1 MRQIFKTHPWVP
13 PKELPETQDLFR
25 KYGVPGSIR
34 PGHLLKG
41 KGEPSKLYLISKGA
55 AAYYVADRYKSHPS
69 VLSLLIP
76 GCSACDLSVITGDRV
91 NVTTRAIGPCEVLI
105 MPPHVLTDLMKNNSE
120 FAAKEAAH
128 VTRKQECS
136 IEAMVANFT
145 LEPAERL
152 RRFLKVLLI
161 SYDVPISDTEWN
173 RIPLDLTNEQ
183 YGAVVNLTRVS
194 VSRIFSDWISKGLL
208 YKSGRNVYVKA
219 KLFENI
225 YDWWTD

>member
-13 PKELPETQDLFR
+13 PKELPETQELFR

-41 KGEPSKLYLISKGA
+41 KGEPSKLYLITRGA

-105 MPPHVLTDLMKNNSE
+105 MPPHVLTDLMKNNSYE
-120 FAAKEAAH
+120 
-128 VTRKQECS
+128 
-136 IEAMVANFT
+136 
-145 LEPAERL
+145 
-152 RRFLKVLLI
+152 
-161 SYDVPISDTEWN
+161 VPISDTVWN

-194 VSRIFSDWISKGLL
+194 VSRIFSDWISKDLL

>member
-13 PKELPETQDLFR
+13 PKELPETQELFR

-41 KGEPSKLYLISKGA
+41 KGEPSKLYLITRGA

-105 MPPHVLTDLMKNNSE
+105 MQPHVLTDLCKIME
-120 FAAKEAAH
+120 
-128 VTRKQECS
+128 
-136 IEAMVANFT
+136 
-145 LEPAERL
+145 
-152 RRFLKVLLI
+152 
-161 SYDVPISDTEWN
+161 
-173 RIPLDLTNEQ
+173 
-183 YGAVVNLTRVS
+183 
-194 VSRIFSDWISKGLL
+194 
-208 YKSGRNVYVKA
+208 
-219 KLFENI
+219 
-225 YDWWTD
+225 

>member
-1 MRQIFKTHPWVP
+1 MQ
-13 PKELPETQDLFR
+13 
-25 KYGVPGSIR
+25 
-34 PGHLLKG
+34 
-41 KGEPSKLYLISKGA
+41 
-55 AAYYVADRYKSHPS
+55 
-69 VLSLLIP
+69 
-76 GCSACDLSVITGDRV
+76 
-91 NVTTRAIGPCEVLI
+91 
-105 MPPHVLTDLMKNNSE
+105 PHVLTDLMKNNSE

-136 IEAMVANFT
+136 LEAMVANFT

-161 SYDVPISDTEWN
+161 NYEVPISDTVWN

-194 VSRIFSDWISKGLL
+194 VSRIFSDWISKDLL

-225 YDWWTD
+225 YAWWTD

>member
-1 MRQIFKTHPWVP
+1 M
-13 PKELPETQDLFR
+13 
-25 KYGVPGSIR
+25 
-34 PGHLLKG
+34 
-41 KGEPSKLYLISKGA
+41 
-55 AAYYVADRYKSHPS
+55 
-69 VLSLLIP
+69 
-76 GCSACDLSVITGDRV
+76 
-91 NVTTRAIGPCEVLI
+91 
-105 MPPHVLTDLMKNNSE
+105 
-120 FAAKEAAH
+120 
-128 VTRKQECS
+128 TRKQECS

-152 RRFLKVLLI
+152 RRFSKVLLI

-183 YGAVVNLTRVS
+183 YEAWVNLTRVS

>member
-1 MRQIFKTHPWVP
+1 MQ
-13 PKELPETQDLFR
+13 
-25 KYGVPGSIR
+25 
-34 PGHLLKG
+34 
-41 KGEPSKLYLISKGA
+41 
-55 AAYYVADRYKSHPS
+55 
-69 VLSLLIP
+69 
-76 GCSACDLSVITGDRV
+76 
-91 NVTTRAIGPCEVLI
+91 
-105 MPPHVLTDLMKNNSE
+105 PHVLTDLMKNNSE

-136 IEAMVANFT
+136 LEAMVANFT

-161 SYDVPISDTEWN
+161 NYEVPISDTVWN

-194 VSRIFSDWISKGLL
+194 VSRIFSDWISKDLL

-219 KLFENI
+219 KLF
-225 YDWWTD
+225 

>member
-13 PKELPETQDLFR
+13 PKELPETQELFR

-41 KGEPSKLYLISKGA
+41 KGEPSKLYLITRGA

-105 MPPHVLTDLMKNNSE
+105 MPVSYTHLTLP
-120 FAAKEAAH
+120 
-128 VTRKQECS
+128 T
-136 IEAMVANFT
+136 T
-145 LEPAERL
+145 
-152 RRFLKVLLI
+152 
-161 SYDVPISDTEWN
+161 
-173 RIPLDLTNEQ
+173 
-183 YGAVVNLTRVS
+183 
-194 VSRIFSDWISKGLL
+194 
-208 YKSGRNVYVKA
+208 
-219 KLFENI
+219 
-225 YDWWTD
+225 

>member
-41 KGEPSKLYLISKGA
+41 KGEPSKLYLITKGA

-105 MPPHVLTDLMKNNSE
+105 MQPHVLTDLMKNNSE

-145 LEPAERL
+145 LEPAEPGRISGTRL
-152 RRFLKVLLI
+152 IVKFVLAKSSHNHYFRLFKQT
-161 SYDVPISDTEWN
+161 SLQF
-173 RIPLDLTNEQ
+173 LDL
-183 YGAVVNLTRVS
+183 L
-194 VSRIFSDWISKGLL
+194 
-208 YKSGRNVYVKA
+208 
-219 KLFENI
+219 
-225 YDWWTD
+225 

>member
-13 PKELPETQDLFR
+13 PKELPETQELFR

-41 KGEPSKLYLISKGA
+41 KGEPSKLYLITRGA

-105 MPPHVLTDLMKNNSE
+105 MQPHVLTDLMKNNSE

-136 IEAMVANFT
+136 LEAMVANFT

-152 RRFLKVLLI
+152 RRFLKEI
-161 SYDVPISDTEWN
+161 
-173 RIPLDLTNEQ
+173 
-183 YGAVVNLTRVS
+183 
-194 VSRIFSDWISKGLL
+194 
-208 YKSGRNVYVKA
+208 GRAHV
-219 KLFENI
+219 
-225 YDWWTD
+225 

>member
-13 PKELPETQDLFR
+13 PKELPETQELFR

-41 KGEPSKLYLISKGA
+41 KGEPSKLYLITRGA

-105 MPPHVLTDLMKNNSE
+105 MQPHVLE
-120 FAAKEAAH
+120 
-128 VTRKQECS
+128 KQQ
-136 IEAMVANFT
+136 
-145 LEPAERL
+145 
-152 RRFLKVLLI
+152 
-161 SYDVPISDTEWN
+161 
-173 RIPLDLTNEQ
+173 RICRQGGRARHPE
-183 YGAVVNLTRVS
+183 TRVFS
-194 VSRIFSDWISKGLL
+194 GSNGRQLHTGTSRTSK
-208 YKSGRNVYVKA
+208 A
-219 KLFENI
+219 FP
-225 YDWWTD
+225 

>member
-13 PKELPETQDLFR
+13 PKELPETQELFR

-41 KGEPSKLYLISKGA
+41 KGEPSKLYLITRGA

-105 MPPHVLTDLMKNNSE
+105 MQPHVLTDLMKNNSE

-136 IEAMVANFT
+136 LEAMVANFT
-145 LEPAERL
+145 LEPTERL

-161 SYDVPISDTEWN
+161 NYLGYRVESNSAGFDQRTIRSCGQPDSCFSQPNLLRLDQQG
-173 RIPLDLTNEQ
+173 PL
-183 YGAVVNLTRVS
+183 
-194 VSRIFSDWISKGLL
+194 I
-208 YKSGRNVYVKA
+208 
-219 KLFENI
+219 
-225 YDWWTD
+225 

>member
-25 KYGVPGSIR
+25 KYG
-34 PGHLLKG
+34 
-41 KGEPSKLYLISKGA
+41 
-55 AAYYVADRYKSHPS
+55 
-69 VLSLLIP
+69 
-76 GCSACDLSVITGDRV
+76 
-91 NVTTRAIGPCEVLI
+91 
-105 MPPHVLTDLMKNNSE
+105 
-120 FAAKEAAH
+120 EAAH